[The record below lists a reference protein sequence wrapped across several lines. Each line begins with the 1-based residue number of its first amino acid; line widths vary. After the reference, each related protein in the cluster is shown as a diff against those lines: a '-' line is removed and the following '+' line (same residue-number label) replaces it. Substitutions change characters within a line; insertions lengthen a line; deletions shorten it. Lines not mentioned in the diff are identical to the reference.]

1 MALQIAQRWSITHA
15 GKEVVVPPGLIV
27 LHHGVPY
34 IKVFSNS
41 ALSPLLYPNEK
52 IPKNFSIRNS
62 SVIKRLYQERDEKS
76 GLTAGYS
83 KLDALFD
90 QGGNDVSAK
99 KARKRRRLSMD
110 PFHMSSDGIQMLA
123 ATSKKDVLA
132 IKLETKD
139 LKILIDALQEHEASD
154 QFLDGGQSRA
164 YIKSG
169 KYANGQE
176 QSGSD

>member
-34 IKVFSNS
+34 IKVFSTS

-76 GLTAGYS
+76 GLTWDP
-83 KLDALFD
+83 KLDARFD
-90 QGGNDVSAK
+90 QGGNDVPAK
-99 KARKRRRLSMD
+99 KARKRQHVSVD
-110 PFHMSSDGIQMLA
+110 AFHMSSDGIQMLA

>member
-1 MALQIAQRWSITHA
+1 MALQIALRWSIAHA

-27 LHHGVPY
+27 LHRGVPH
-34 IKVFSNS
+34 IKVFSTS

-76 GLTAGYS
+76 GLTWDP
-83 KLDALFD
+83 KLDVRFD
-90 QGGNDVSAK
+90 QGGNDVPAK
-99 KARKRRRLSMD
+99 KARKRQHVSVD
-110 PFHMSSDGIQMLA
+110 EFHMSSDGIQMLA
-123 ATSKKDVLA
+123 AKSKKEVLT

-139 LKILIDALQEHEASD
+139 LQILTDALQEHEASD
-154 QFLDGGQSRA
+154 NLLNGGHSRA

-169 KYANGQE
+169 KYAKEDKQGE
-176 QSGSD
+176 RD

>member
-1 MALQIAQRWSITHA
+1 MALQIAQRWSITRA

-76 GLTAGYS
+76 GLTVDS

-139 LKILIDALQEHEASD
+139 LKILIDALQASD

>member
-1 MALQIAQRWSITHA
+1 MTLKQKSPPNLQ
-15 GKEVVVPPGLIV
+15 
-27 LHHGVPY
+27 
-34 IKVFSNS
+34 F
-41 ALSPLLYPNEK
+41 YPNEK
-52 IPKNFSIRNS
+52 IPKNFSIRNP

-76 GLTAGYS
+76 GLTAGDS

-132 IKLETKD
+132 IKLEAKD
-139 LKILIDALQEHEASD
+139 LKILIDALQASD

>member
-27 LHHGVPY
+27 LHRGVPY
-34 IKVFSNS
+34 IKVFSTS
-41 ALSPLLYPNEK
+41 ALSQLFYPNEK
-52 IPKNFSIRNS
+52 IPKNFSLRNS
-62 SVIKRLYQERDEKS
+62 SVMQRLYQERDEKS
-76 GLTAGYS
+76 GLTVDS

-139 LKILIDALQEHEASD
+139 LKILIDALQASD

>member
-1 MALQIAQRWSITHA
+1 MALQIAQRWSITRA

-62 SVIKRLYQERDEKS
+62 SVIKRLYQKCDEKS
-76 GLTAGYS
+76 TLTGDS

-90 QGGNDVSAK
+90 QGVTMCLQK
-99 KARKRRRLSMD
+99 KARKRQHVSVD
-110 PFHMSSDGIQMLA
+110 EFHMSSDGIQMLA
-123 ATSKKDVLA
+123 AKSKKDVLA

-139 LKILIDALQEHEASD
+139 LQILTDALRDHEAVD
-154 QFLDGGQSRA
+154 NLLNGGHSRA

-169 KYANGQE
+169 KYAKEDKQGE
-176 QSGSD
+176 RD